1 MSVTK
6 KRAVPQAEAHSAAR
20 YYINYQRIP
29 AIPKIKPKT
38 PLMHSV
44 RITLTL

>member
-1 MSVTK
+1 M
-6 KRAVPQAEAHSAAR
+6 PQAKAHNAAR
-20 YYINYQRIP
+20 YCIKYQRIP

-44 RITLTL
+44 RITLIL